1 MGRERA
7 PFLLP
12 FLPPPSPSRLK
23 KKRISGFFYVACLS
37 LSFPIPFPYS
47 PFLPIPYPFRRLLH
61 RLFFV
66 SLYFCGMI
74 VVRTRAISVEVTHG
88 YSSPVT
94 RAGQAR
100 SGSARLLFLAC
111 SRLSDSG
118 KTRKC
123 KVRDLHFLN
132 PRGPDYLG
140 AWNRVICYKHGN
152 NLGNYILD
160 RQAPSRPDKAG
171 QPDYQGWLTSY
182 KTAS

>member
-1 MGRERA
+1 MIIFSPSIRSGPANTAGSENSIPEEKPTKKKLACVGVEDREGEKGRGIGKRESS
-7 PFLLP
+7 LP
-12 FLPPPSPSRLK
+12 SSLSPSPLSLQAK
-23 KKRISGFFYVACLS
+23 KKRENFRPFLCSLPLS
-37 LSFPIPFPYS
+37 LSPIHFPYS

-94 RAGQAR
+94 RADQAR

-118 KTRKC
+118 KTRK
-123 KVRDLHFLN
+123 
-132 PRGPDYLG
+132 
-140 AWNRVICYKHGN
+140 
-152 NLGNYILD
+152 
-160 RQAPSRPDKAG
+160 
-171 QPDYQGWLTSY
+171 
-182 KTAS
+182 

>member
-12 FLPPPSPSRLK
+12 FLPPPSPSMLK
-23 KKRISGFFYVACLS
+23 KKNFRPFLCSLPLS
-37 LSFPIPFPYS
+37 LSPIPFPYS

-123 KVRDLHFLN
+123 KVRDSHFLN

-140 AWNRVICYKHGN
+140 AWNRAIVINMATIWETISWIGVRRAGPIK
-152 NLGNYILD
+152 
-160 RQAPSRPDKAG
+160 QANPTIRAG
-171 QPDYQGWLTSY
+171 
-182 KTAS
+182 